1 MTDVVISRAT
11 GRAPRYMPILAGFI
25 TTRCNLRCRMCGVCD
40 YSATDEMPEL
50 STDQWLRVVDS
61 GVHLGMMLFSI
72 GGGEPM
78 LRPDLYQIIRRARD
92 QGVSVHLCTNGL
104 LLNSE
109 NVARLRESKV
119 NTVSVS
125 IESPVAE
132 VHESLRGKGTYE
144 PAVEGIRRLRAEAP
158 DIHVG
163 INMVITALSFRTMA
177 DAVPF
182 AEALG
187 VHQIKF
193 APVHMNLLH
202 KRKPPEEFRDLVFG
216 PRDLDALEVEVQRLR
231 QALRRS
237 RLQTNSTSFLNGITS
252 LYRNRLHFRCYAG
265 YAIGAVDPSGRV
277 LPCCDMDGVLNVRDQ
292 SLEKIWRSKEFDEM
306 RRRVCSCSRP
316 CWDTTNTELS
326 IRLSPT
332 SWLRDLPQTWRD
344 ILFYFDCGK

>member
-1 MTDVVISRAT
+1 
-11 GRAPRYMPILAGFI
+11 MPIMAAFV

-40 YSATDEMPEL
+40 YSATDNIPEL
-50 STDQWLRVVDS
+50 STDEWLRVVDS
-61 GVHLGMMLFSI
+61 GVKLGMMLFSI

-78 LRPDLYQIIRRARD
+78 LRPDLYQIIRHARN

-109 NVARLRESKV
+109 NVAKLRESKV

-125 IESPVAE
+125 LESPVAE
-132 VHESLRGKGTYE
+132 VHEMLRGKGTYH
-144 PAVEGIRRLRAEAP
+144 PTVEGIRRLRAEAP
-158 DIHVG
+158 DIRVG
-163 INMVITALSFRTMA
+163 INIVVTALSFRTMA

-182 AEALG
+182 AEGLG

-216 PRDLDALEVEVQRLR
+216 PEELDALDVEVKRLR

-252 LYRNRLHFRCYAG
+252 LYRNRLRFRCYAG
-265 YAIGAVDPSGRV
+265 YAICALDPSGRV
-277 LPCCDMDGVLNVRDQ
+277 LPCCDMESALSVREQ
-292 SLEKIWRSKEFDEM
+292 PLEEIWRSDEYNAL
-306 RRRVCSCSRP
+306 RRCVRTCSRP

-332 SWLRDLPQTWRD
+332 SWMRDLPQTWRD
-344 ILFYFDCGK
+344 ILFYFDCGE